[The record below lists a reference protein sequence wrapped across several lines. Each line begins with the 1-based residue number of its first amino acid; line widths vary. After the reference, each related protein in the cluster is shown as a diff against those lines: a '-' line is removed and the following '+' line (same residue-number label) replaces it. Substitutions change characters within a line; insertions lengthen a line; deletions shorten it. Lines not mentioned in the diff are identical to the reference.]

1 LTHSIVD
8 AAKEHASFTE
18 LCLTY
23 LSMPAFSSGRTAIEI
38 KGYADLG
45 TYAFMEYAIVS
56 WSIHLEQVLENH
68 VVHGIS
74 PSIKQALTQF
84 FAFHWKAPNKRSRPT
99 KSIQRL
105 TNHITYLGPLCG
117 YIRDS
122 MSAMHCLQT
131 NNLQDSGHIETLD
144 LFTSIRRIRFQIEA
158 SASDSQI
165 RPGLEV
171 YYGEQLF
178 KCPRIYCKWYHEGF
192 AAPKS
197 RDLHVQKHE
206 RAHLCPKTVCLYAT
220 LGYPTA
226 KELEKHIKEAHT
238 EGPTDDDFPEPVEQ
252 IQDSITP
259 PVSVEE
265 TRMSVGPEVE
275 VDEQTSLPAV
285 PDDEPIDQSQDSEE
299 AQPEPVPVDTT
310 PDGEHEETPSD
321 DTSDDDFE
329 NAMTLDELLNGSTLD
344 KFLAG
349 GVKAKRPHA
358 SMSNLQTGSS
368 PARAT
373 AGPQERSRI
382 YQCEICPKQFTRQ
395 HNLNNHLRSHKNE
408 RPHACEVCS
417 KTYARLNDMRR
428 HLASHSQKKFIC
440 GGTLGSGDNWGCK
453 LRFARSD
460 GLKRHYQSKRGRK
473 CIQPF
478 VRARLAEQRRLSGSE
493 QISEQPILPPIDNF
507 EPATQNSTLSTT
519 DFDRPQAPA
528 QYNDLEFTDDMG

>member
-1 LTHSIVD
+1 
-8 AAKEHASFTE
+8 
-18 LCLTY
+18 
-23 LSMPAFSSGRTAIEI
+23 MPAFSSGRTAIEI
-38 KGYADLG
+38 KDYADLG

-68 VVHGIS
+68 GVHGMS

-84 FAFHWKAPNKRSRPT
+84 FALHWKAPNKRSRPT
-99 KSIQRL
+99 KFIQRL
-105 TNHITYLGPLCG
+105 TSHITYLGPLCG
-117 YIRDS
+117 HIRDS

-131 NNLQDSGHIETLD
+131 NNLQDSGQIETLD
-144 LFTSIRRIRFQIEA
+144 LFTSIIRIRFQIEA
-158 SASDSQI
+158 SASDSQT
-165 RPGLEV
+165 RPDLEV

-226 KELEKHIKEAHT
+226 KELEKHIKEAHA

-252 IQDSITP
+252 IQDAITP
-259 PVSVEE
+259 PESVEE

-275 VDEQTSLPAV
+275 VDEQTSLPEV

-310 PDGEHEETPSD
+310 PDGEHEETPSN

-329 NAMTLDELLNGSTLD
+329 NAMTLDELLNGSTLEQ
-344 KFLAG
+344 FLAG
-349 GVKAKRPHA
+349 GVKSKRSYP
-358 SMSNLQTGSS
+358 STSKSQTDSS

-373 AGPQERSRI
+373 AAPQQRSRV

-395 HNLNNHLRSHKNE
+395 HNLNNHLRSHTNE
-408 RPHACEVCS
+408 RPHACGVCS
-417 KTYARLNDMRR
+417 KTYARLNDLRR
-428 HLASHSQKKFIC
+428 HLASHSLKKFIC
-440 GGTLGSGDNWGCK
+440 GGTLDSGETWGCK
-453 LRFARSD
+453 ARFVRND
-460 GLKRHYQSKRGRK
+460 GLKRHFKSKQGRI
-473 CIQPF
+473 C
-478 VRARLAEQRRLSGSE
+478 
-493 QISEQPILPPIDNF
+493 ILPLVKARNAKPR
-507 EPATQNSTLSTT
+507 EVSGTEQVSGP
-519 DFDRPQAPA
+519 RAPPPS
-528 QYNDLEFTDDMG
+528 QPETPWNPPDDTIEWLYHAG

>member
-1 LTHSIVD
+1 LTHGVVD
-8 AAKEHASFTE
+8 AVKEHAFFTE

-23 LSMPAFSSGRTAIEI
+23 LSMPAFSSNRSPDEI
-38 KGYADLG
+38 KTYADLG
-45 TYAFMEYAIVS
+45 TYAFVEYAIVS
-56 WSIHLEQVLENH
+56 WTAHLEHVLENYPF
-68 VVHGIS
+68 HGLS
-74 PSIKQALTQF
+74 QSIITSLAKF
-84 FAFHWKAPNKRSRPT
+84 FACHWKAPKKRSRPT

-105 TNHITYLGPLCG
+105 TSHITYLGPLCG
-117 YIRDS
+117 QIRDS

-131 NNLQDSGHIETLD
+131 NNLQDSEHIETLD
-144 LFTSIRRIRFQIEA
+144 LFTSIIRIRYQIEA
-158 SASDSQI
+158 SASDSQT
-165 RPGLEV
+165 RPDLEV
-171 YYGEQLF
+171 YYGKQLF

-192 AAPKS
+192 AAPNL
-197 RDLHVQKHE
+197 RGLHVQKHE
-206 RAHLCPKTVCLYAT
+206 RAHLCPKTVCLYAI

-238 EGPTDDDFPEPVEQ
+238 EGPTVDDFPDPVEQ
-252 IQDSITP
+252 TQDAITP
-259 PVSVEE
+259 PESEEE
-265 TRMSVGPEVE
+265 TRMSVEQEVE
-275 VDEQTSLPAV
+275 VAEQTSLPAV
-285 PDDEPIDQSQDSEE
+285 PDDEPVDQSQNSEE
-299 AQPEPVPVDTT
+299 AQPEPVPVDTIL
-310 PDGEHEETPSD
+310 DGEPEKTPSD
-321 DTSDDDFE
+321 DTLDDDLE
-329 NAMTLDELLNGSTLD
+329 NSMTLDELLNGSTLD

-349 GVKAKRPHA
+349 GVKAKRSHP
-358 SMSNLQTGSS
+358 STSDSQTNSS

-395 HNLNNHLRSHKNE
+395 HNLNNHLRLHKNE

-478 VRARLAEQRRLSGSE
+478 VRARLAEQRGLSGSE

-507 EPATQNSTLSTT
+507 EPATQNSTSSTT
-519 DFDRPQAPA
+519 DFDRPHAPA
-528 QYNDLEFTDDMG
+528 QYDDFEFTDDMC